1 LYVVKD
7 VKTDSDSK
15 HLIYGNEVHKAAEE
29 YIGKGKKL
37 PEKFSMFQPTLDR
50 LNQIPGDKLCEY
62 KLGLTKDLEPCG
74 FFDQNVWWRGVVDLL
89 ILDKAKKSATV
100 IDYKT
105 GKSSQYADTRQLSL
119 LSVAI
124 FKHFPDVEKVKAGLV
139 FLVSKE
145 LLKEDYK
152 QQSIDDMFEEWS
164 TIIKRMTAAYDSNVF
179 NAVPNFA
186 CRSFC
191 PVQSCPHHGK

>member
-1 LYVVKD
+1 
-7 VKTDSDSK
+7 
-15 HLIYGNEVHKAAEE
+15 
-29 YIGKGKKL
+29 
-37 PEKFSMFQPTLDR
+37 
-50 LNQIPGDKLCEY
+50 
-62 KLGLTKDLEPCG
+62 LTKDLEPCG
-74 FFDQNVWWRGVVDLL
+74 FFDSNVWWRGVVDLL
-89 ILDKAKKSATV
+89 ILDKDKQSATV

-124 FKHFPDVEKVKAGLV
+124 FKHFPEIEKVKAGLV